1 MTTRICLETA
11 TAARDEILPGDAL
24 SVTLR
29 MKISEARAAGDEA
42 LVLEL
47 QDRYRRRPV
56 PGRSWVSGG
65 VTLSRTATGRPA
77 AVTATATVLH
87 TASSAE
93 STVRSAS
100 RREIVGWLVTWGE
113 GLASNDRG
121 EVIYLDVQPAD
132 VRHWLSEVDPAEIP
146 VKGDHLTA
154 AVGRWHRFAMS
165 NYGLMGVASI
175 ERSPAGDILLDAA
188 AEGAG
193 LSFAADISRCY
204 KTHRF
209 RNGLPVYA
217 GGPIAILEGSV
228 CPEPAGERCVINLV
242 RGVQPAWLAAAL
254 DRHQQLSRS

>member
-1 MTTRICLETA
+1 VTTRICLETA

-47 QDRYRRRPV
+47 RDRYRRRPV

-132 VRHWLSEVDPAEIP
+132 VRDWLSEVDPAEIP

-154 AVGRWHRFAMS
+154 VVGRWHRFAMS

-175 ERSPAGDILLDAA
+175 ERSPAGDTLPPKVRAFLLPRTSAGATRPTGFEMDCQCMPVAPWRSSKTRYA
-188 AEGAG
+188 LNQPMSGASSPSCAECSLRGWPLPLTA
-193 LSFAADISRCY
+193 IS
-204 KTHRF
+204 
-209 RNGLPVYA
+209 
-217 GGPIAILEGSV
+217 S
-228 CPEPAGERCVINLV
+228 
-242 RGVQPAWLAAAL
+242 
-254 DRHQQLSRS
+254 

>member
-1 MTTRICLETA
+1 ME
-11 TAARDEILPGDAL
+11 
-24 SVTLR
+24 
-29 MKISEARAAGDEA
+29 
-42 LVLEL
+42 
-47 QDRYRRRPV
+47 QDGLWPAC
-56 PGRSWVSGG
+56 GRHSDSNSLAHGK
-65 VTLSRTATGRPA
+65 LSRVNSPQRQPPGNRRVVSHVGR
-77 AVTATATVLH
+77 
-87 TASSAE
+87 
-93 STVRSAS
+93 
-100 RREIVGWLVTWGE
+100 

-193 LSFAADISRCY
+193 LSIAADISRCY

-242 RGVQPAWLAAAL
+242 RGVQPAWLAATL